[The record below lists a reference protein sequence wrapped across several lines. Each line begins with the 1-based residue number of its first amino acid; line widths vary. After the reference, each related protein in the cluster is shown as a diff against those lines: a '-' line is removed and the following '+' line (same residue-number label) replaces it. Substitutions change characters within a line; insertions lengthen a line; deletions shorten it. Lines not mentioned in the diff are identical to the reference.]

1 MEQKKQTILPKKE
14 GILSL
19 DKNKPGYLVS
29 VDQFVV
35 NTLGRLST
43 VYGKESSSHHFH
55 GVTLY
60 NDAATGIVWVEN

>member
-1 MEQKKQTILPKKE
+1 M
-14 GILSL
+14 SA
-19 DKNKPGYLVS
+19 
-29 VDQFVV
+29 DQFVV